1 MGFVLRKTASK
12 IFRFT
17 TKNISQ
23 IIGFVFGA
31 FRKLPVRVGL
41 AIIGSIYLVI
51 TFAAGFLWSW
61 LAVTLENEELS
72 KTVQDSFTLVL
83 VIILI
88 WISIATF
95 MPSLERQPEIIQ
107 VTESQDANI
116 VEITP
121 RVIVRDDDEAA
132 LVE

>member
-121 RVIVRDDDEAA
+121 RVIVRDDDEAE
-132 LVE
+132 LDE